1 MGKEAQRSMPEI
13 LLKGGTVVDPPPRP
27 PSGGAVSSYGD
38 HSVLSET
45 EGRLEDA
52 DLLIRDGRVVRR
64 GKGLSSRTAKVV
76 DVSGAFIFPAFVDLH
91 THIREPGARGSED
104 MESACKAAVLGGYGA
119 VVAMPNTEPPIDSR
133 EAARAFLGRARS
145 LGLCHVEVAGC
156 ITERRR
162 GARLAPLATMAH
174 EGVRI
179 FTDDGAYLLDSFLMR
194 SALKWARALGVVIA
208 DHPEESFLVTEG
220 TGYRGFGGLGSRV
233 TAVFGRS
240 GGDESPAVGSERDW
254 GSGVANE
261 GSLSGRLG
269 LGGRPKEAE
278 EVAVSRDLVLCR
290 STGGRL
296 HLMHL
301 SVAESVG
308 LVRRAK
314 EAGAPVSCEVT
325 PHHLCFT
332 EDVLVNLDPVY
343 KVNPPLR
350 TKADTEAL
358 VEGLADGTID
368 AIATDHAPHAPEL
381 KELPFAEAPPGI
393 AGLEVAASICYEVL
407 VASGALGPIRFS
419 EVMSAAP
426 AAIAGLDTSLGFG
439 LPLLEGSPAHI
450 TVFDPSRLWQFDP
463 QVAATKAKLSPYAGR
478 KLSGKV
484 THTFVGGVHLVEE
497 GELV

>member
-38 HSVLSET
+38 LSVVSKT

-64 GKGLSSRTAKVV
+64 GRGLSSRTAKVV

-119 VVAMPNTEPPIDSR
+119 IVAMPNTEPPIDSR

-220 TGYRGFGGLGSRV
+220 TGYRGFGGLGSGV
-233 TAVFGRS
+233 TAVSGRS
-240 GGDESPAVGSERDW
+240 GGDELRRLSDRSGIGGAAWRTKVPLAAAWDW
-254 GSGVANE
+254 VA
-261 GSLSGRLG
+261 G
-269 LGGRPKEAE
+269 LRRPK
-278 EVAVSRDLVLCR
+278 R
-290 STGGRL
+290 SQYREIWC
-296 HLMHL
+296 
-301 SVAESVG
+301 S
-308 LVRRAK
+308 
-314 EAGAPVSCEVT
+314 
-325 PHHLCFT
+325 
-332 EDVLVNLDPVY
+332 
-343 KVNPPLR
+343 
-350 TKADTEAL
+350 
-358 VEGLADGTID
+358 
-368 AIATDHAPHAPEL
+368 
-381 KELPFAEAPPGI
+381 AEAQG
-393 AGLEVAASICYEVL
+393 AG
-407 VASGALGPIRFS
+407 F
-419 EVMSAAP
+419 
-426 AAIAGLDTSLGFG
+426 T
-439 LPLLEGSPAHI
+439 
-450 TVFDPSRLWQFDP
+450 
-463 QVAATKAKLSPYAGR
+463 
-478 KLSGKV
+478 
-484 THTFVGGVHLVEE
+484 
-497 GELV
+497 